1 MSGIINWIKQMDLHT
16 MLSILEA
23 IIIVIIFKVFSSLLS
38 IIVLKIFH
46 IGKSKEDIKQT
57 AYFKT
62 LKKFFPILGLY
73 IALMG
78 LGLEKNVFDIITKI
92 FKIITIIIVTNGIAL
107 FIETNKKVIEIL
119 NEKAKIES
127 NNKMKE
133 FIIKS
138 AKTLIY
144 IIAGFIIIRELGY
157 DLSGLVAGLG
167 LRKCCCSTCS
177 TGFSKKYSSWCNYIY
192 G

>member
-16 MLSILEA
+16 MLSIVEA

-92 FKIITIIIVTNGIAL
+92 FKIITIIIVANGIAL

-144 IIAGFIIIRELGY
+144 IIAGFIIIKELGY

-167 LRKCCCSTCS
+167 LRKCCSSTCG
-177 TGFSKKYSSWCNYIY
+177 TRFS
-192 G
+192 